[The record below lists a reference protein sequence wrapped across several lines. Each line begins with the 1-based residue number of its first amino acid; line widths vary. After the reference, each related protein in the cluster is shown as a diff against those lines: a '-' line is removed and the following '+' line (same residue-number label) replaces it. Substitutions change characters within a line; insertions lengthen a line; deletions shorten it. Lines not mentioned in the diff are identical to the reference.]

1 MAQWDLDINIDFSY
15 SRTMDSDM
23 VLESSLCLVVMVP
36 GVSKGH
42 QISQSPVAVCIRG
55 PNMDPR
61 GGLAHWDQ
69 PGPQRQQEPWI
80 STQILD
86 TVGPGTPAW
95 PLAAAQPGQIFPSVY
110 SLLPSPRPQAASSPP
125 ASAKS
130 SLSSFLPFRVF
141 LQNHP
146 LLSLHFSTTH
156 FLTVVRP
163 TYLGPQ
169 GTGQGPSWQTLED
182 PAG

>member
-1 MAQWDLDINIDFSY
+1 
-15 SRTMDSDM
+15 MDSDM

-80 STQILD
+80 STQTLD

-95 PLAAAQPGQIFPSVY
+95 PLAAAQPGQTFPQSIPY
-110 SLLPSPRPQAASSPP
+110 CPHHGPRRQAALPHLSSPHCLHFF
-125 ASAKS
+125 
-130 SLSSFLPFRVF
+130 LSESFCRTIPF
-141 LQNHP
+141 
-146 LLSLHFSTTH
+146 LSLHFSTTH

>member
-1 MAQWDLDINIDFSY
+1 MPGCHGPRCQQRPPDQSVSSSSVYQGPKHGPKRWPSPLGSAWTSTATGAVDIN
-15 SRTMDSDM
+15 TA
-23 VLESSLCLVVMVP
+23 P
-36 GVSKGH
+36 GY
-42 QISQSPVAVCIRG
+42 CWTR
-55 PNMDPR
+55 DPR
-61 GGLAHWDQ
+61 LAL
-69 PGPQRQQEPWI
+69 G
-80 STQILD
+80 SS
-86 TVGPGTPAW
+86 PAW
-95 PLAAAQPGQIFPSVY
+95 TDLPSVY
-110 SLLPSPRPQAASSPP
+110 SLLPSPRPQAAGSPP